1 MKIGD
6 KVKFLSETGGGKI
19 AGFQGKNIVL
29 VEDEDGFQIP
39 TPINEVVVVNT
50 EDYSTAN
57 VINKRAEA
65 QEQSRQETPLN
76 RGHKSVKA
84 LMQEGQ
90 DEDVDTSTPDTV
102 DMSKEVT
109 YKPKAEER
117 KGGNQLSAYLA
128 FVPMKDN
135 SIDTPHFEVYFVN
148 DSNYYMRY
156 VILTQDSNS
165 YTLKSEAEAEP
176 NMKIFIEE
184 LKGTQNINHVGKVT
198 VQLIAY
204 KRDKPFLVKE
214 PVTVDFRL
222 EPLKFYKVHTFE
234 ENPFFDVPCLLYT
247 IIENDKPARPLVID
261 AKELKREMYA
271 NGDDLQGAALVTVR
285 EGDSNHN
292 RQPSTLNSQRDQLV
306 RRYEN
311 DQSKG
316 NPKNSPYIR
325 HRGLDDAL
333 VVDLHADAL
342 LDTTAGMS
350 AGDILEY
357 QMKIFRQTL
366 AKYADKKGQK
376 LVFIHG
382 KGAGVL
388 RRSIINEL
396 TYKHKSYQYQ
406 DASFQEYGYG
416 ATQVT
421 IK

>member
-6 KVKFLSETGGGKI
+6 KVKFLSETGGGKV

-39 TPINEVVVVNT
+39 TPINEVVVVNQ

-65 QEQSRQETPLN
+65 QEQKKEETPLL
-76 RGHKSVKA
+76 RGHRSVKA
-84 LMQEGQ
+84 MMQDGQ
-90 DEDVDTSTPDTV
+90 DEEVDTSVPDTV
-102 DMSKEVT
+102 DMSKDIS

-117 KGGNQLSAYLA
+117 KGGNQLSAYIA
-128 FVPMKDN
+128 FVPTEDN
-135 SIDTPHFEVYFVN
+135 SLDHPHFEAYFVN
-148 DSNYYMRY
+148 DSNYYLHY
-156 VILTQDSNS
+156 SILTAESNS
-165 YTLKSEAEAEP
+165 YSLKNEGEAEP
-176 NMKIFIEE
+176 NTKIFIEE
-184 LKGTQNINHVGKVT
+184 LDGQAINHVGHVA
-198 VQLIAY
+198 VQLIAF
-204 KRDKPFLVKE
+204 KRDKPFIIKD
-214 PVTVDFRL
+214 PVSVEFRL

-234 ENPFFDVPCLLYT
+234 ENPFFEVPCLLYT
-247 IIENDKPARPLVID
+247 IVENDKPMRPLVVD
-261 AKELKREMYA
+261 PKQLKREMYA
-271 NGDDLQGAALVTVR
+271 KINDDNNNLGGNNKSQV
-285 EGDSNHN
+285 SNHN
-292 RQPSTLNSQRDQLV
+292 SQGGLV
-306 RRYEN
+306 RRYDS

-342 LDTTAGMS
+342 LDSTAGMQ

-376 LVFIHG
+376 LIFIHG

-388 RRSIINEL
+388 RRAIINEL

>member
-65 QEQSRQETPLN
+65 EERNLEETTLN
-76 RGHKSVKA
+76 HGHRSVKSM
-84 LMQEGQ
+84 MQDGQ
-90 DEDVDTSTPDTV
+90 DEEVVLTEADTV
-102 DMSKEVT
+102 DLSKEVT
-109 YKPKAEER
+109 FKPKAEER

-128 FVPMKDN
+128 FVPTADN
-135 SIDTPHFEVYFVN
+135 SLEHPHFEVYFVN

-156 VILTQDSNS
+156 IILTTEGNS
-165 YTLKSEAEAEP
+165 CSLKDEEEAEP
-176 NMKIFIEE
+176 NTQIFIEE
-184 LKGTQNINHVGKVT
+184 MDAQAINHVGRVI
-198 VQLIAY
+198 VEIIAY
-204 KRDKPFLVKE
+204 KRDKPFIVKD
-214 PVTVDFRL
+214 PVSVEFRL
-222 EPLKFYKVHTFE
+222 EPLKFYKSHTFE
-234 ENPFFDVPCLLYT
+234 ESPFFNVPSLIYT
-247 IIENDKPARPLVID
+247 LVENDKPMRPLVVD
-261 AKELKREMYA
+261 PKQLKKEMYSA
-271 NGDDLQGAALVTVR
+271 NGDSANQDA
-285 EGDSNHN
+285 
-292 RQPSTLNSQRDQLV
+292 NSSIERKHQNTQNQLV

-311 DQSKG
+311 NQSKG
-316 NPKNSPYIR
+316 NPKNSPYIH
-325 HRGLDDAL
+325 HRGLDDAI

-342 LDTTAGMS
+342 LDTTTGMQ

-357 QMKIFRQTL
+357 QMKVFRETI
-366 AKYADKKGQK
+366 AKYASKKGQK
-376 LVFIHG
+376 LIFIHG

-396 TYKHKSYQYQ
+396 TYKHKTYQWQ

-416 ATQVT
+416 ATQIT
-421 IK
+421 IH